1 MRSAYILCQSNERI
15 DAVNP
20 IRLRCGASSSQGKGP
35 GTKHVGKAEKNRR
48 DVLSDSRMDQKST
61 ECENVSQTRGV
72 RRTMA
77 LQQPSIL
84 QGNSCLGA

>member
-1 MRSAYILCQSNERI
+1 MRSAYILCQSNKRI

-20 IRLRCGASSSQGKGP
+20 IRLRRGASSSQGKGP

-61 ECENVSQTRGV
+61 ECENEACVEQWLYSNRLSCREIHSLGV
-72 RRTMA
+72 
-77 LQQPSIL
+77 
-84 QGNSCLGA
+84 